1 MTNAKPKASGLA
13 PRGFRLAELR
23 SRIEGLAGLPG
34 PNLAHWPRLAL
45 AALAVTLVASVVL
58 AQMYVGKLGSALGD
72 TDDAT
77 RLMMVRQL
85 LRGGGWWSGQHLMRF
100 QPPVGVYMHWSRL
113 LDGGIASL
121 DVMFRL
127 VLSAAD
133 ADLATRFLWPLLWIF
148 PAAAAVMLI
157 ARRLGLGLLGNAAV
171 IVVGVILVTDIPL
184 YIQFRPGRIDHH
196 DVQMTLAFLALAGAI
211 QLRPNV
217 IGAVLAG
224 LATGL
229 GLAVG
234 LEGLVFDAVIGAAIG
249 LQFAFDPRTAR
260 DARVYAL
267 ALAASTV
274 LAFLI
279 QTPPWRWGVP
289 ACDALASNLT
299 AAIAVAGVGLYLA
312 TRFTAGRSVWWR
324 LGALAVVGALAGATY
339 IGIYPRCRDGFFAD
353 VDPRIRPIWLN
364 YVQEVRPIW
373 VVTKHNPG
381 QGVQFIAAWAW
392 GVICWLLLG
401 LRRERRCDMAW
412 WLSGACLAMGIVA
425 GSSVIRASGY
435 AEWFSVPIVAA
446 LVIEVLARL
455 GYRSLFVVVIAALVG
470 GPMTAS
476 GLSVAAYNRVAPLF
490 PAKPKKG
497 AQLKKGPGAHPAK
510 AVKAALPAKKA
521 PAGEDGC
528 FINAAYAPLAAAR
541 PTGLVLSEI
550 DLGAFVVALSDHSA
564 LNGPYHRMGWGILKA
579 HAILK
584 APADARAAGDAY
596 DLARAAGVT
605 YVLEC
610 RAHGRHGDRSDMTKL
625 SLQKQLDAGHTPDWL
640 QPLTPPTAALQVF
653 RVTAPPVAVSAPELA
668 PAVAVTPAVKP

>member
-13 PRGFRLAELR
+13 PRGFRLTELR

-34 PNLAHWPRLAL
+34 PDLAPWPRLL
-45 AALAVTLVASVVL
+45 LGALAVTLVASAVL
-58 AQMYVGKLGSALGD
+58 AQMYFGKLRLALGD

-77 RLMMVRQL
+77 RLMLVRQL
-85 LRGGGWWSGQHLMRF
+85 LNGGGWWSGQHLMRF

-121 DVMFRL
+121 DWLFRL
-127 VLSAAD
+127 ALSAPD
-133 ADLATRFLWPLLWIF
+133 ADLATRFVWPLLWIF
-148 PAAAAVMLI
+148 PAAAALMLI

-171 IVVGVILVTDIPL
+171 IVVGVILVTDIPM

-224 LATGL
+224 VATGL

-249 LQFAFDPRTAR
+249 LQFAFAPQGGR
-260 DARVYAL
+260 DTRAYAL
-267 ALAASTV
+267 ALTASTV

-299 AAIAVAGVGLYLA
+299 AAIAVAGVGLYLTA
-312 TRFTAGRSVWWR
+312 RFTATRSVWWR

-339 IGIYPRCRDGFFAD
+339 IGVYPRCRAGFFAD

-373 VVTKHNPG
+373 VVAKHNMG

-392 GVICWLLLG
+392 GVICWLFLG
-401 LRRERRCDMAW
+401 LRRERWRDMAW
-412 WLSGACLAMGIVA
+412 WLSGACLAMGIGA
-425 GSSVIRASGY
+425 GANLIRASGY
-435 AEWFSVPIVAA
+435 AEWFAVPIVAA
-446 LVIEVLARL
+446 AVVEALARF
-455 GYRSLFVVVIAALVG
+455 GYRSLFVVVLSALVG
-470 GPMTAS
+470 SPMTAS
-476 GLSVAAYNRVAPLF
+476 GLSVAAYNQVAPL
-490 PAKPKKG
+490 
-497 AQLKKGPGAHPAK
+497 LPAK
-510 AVKAALPAKKA
+510 AKKGVKAKPGVKVAVRPAAKKA
-521 PAGEDGC
+521 PAAEDGC
-528 FINAAYAPLAAAR
+528 FTSAAYAPLAKAR
-541 PTGLVLSEI
+541 PVGLVLSEI
-550 DLGAFVVALSDHSA
+550 DLGAFVVAETDHSA

-579 HAILK
+579 HSIFK
-584 APADARAAGDAY
+584 APADPTAPGDAY
-596 DLARAAGVT
+596 DLARAAGVS
-605 YVLEC
+605 YVVEC
-610 RAHGRHGDRSDMTKL
+610 RAHARHGDRSDMTKL
-625 SLQKQLDAGHTPDWL
+625 SLQKQLDAGQPPAWL
-640 QPLTPPTAALQVF
+640 QPLTPPATALQVF
-653 RVTAPPVAVSAPELA
+653 RVVAPPVTASAPA
-668 PAVAVTPAVKP
+668 PVAVRR